1 MASADDGN
9 GEEIMSKETQKIEK
23 ILEELQENVTTEKFQ
38 QMTEELEKIPLC
50 IPAVMPKDTNPS
62 VLRQMAQHAD
72 GKPAAIPEG
81 ANPHPCILQ
90 DREGNKLLPVFT
102 SEEEM
107 KKGKQPI
114 RFPIVLNMPYQ
125 ACVNMMAK
133 SNEIRA
139 IVVNPYS
146 HNVVI
151 NFKKEEQK
159 EKKLTEPQF
168 HALVR
173 QHVESALLPQKV
185 FEEKETFMKELSKRQ
200 GECLLELYQPPYEK
214 TKNCPYTSDQFD
226 LMTLQISETMQL
238 IQIVLPTVHLYPGTC
253 PRAFITWN
261 PKSQEAA
268 YYAVV
273 RRNRN
278 EQNQLFQIMPD
289 GTKKD
294 LGEAPSEGTELQSII
309 DLQNR
314 E

>member
-1 MASADDGN
+1 MGGNYVKRNTENRKNSGGTAGSCYNGKVSGDDGRIRKTFVMYS
-9 GEEIMSKETQKIEK
+9 GGYAKGYGTICTQAD
-23 ILEELQENVTTEKFQ
+23 VTTRLWKA
-38 QMTEELEKIPLC
+38 C
-50 IPAVMPKDTNPS
+50 GDS
-62 VLRQMAQHAD
+62 R
-72 GKPAAIPEG
+72 G

-107 KKGKQPI
+107 KKGKQPM
-114 RFPIVLNMPYQ
+114 RFPLILNMPYQ

-133 SNEIRA
+133 SQEIRA

-151 NFKKEEQK
+151 NFKKEEK
-159 EKKLTEPQF
+159 PEKKLTEPQF

-173 QHVESALLPQKV
+173 QHIESALLPRKI
-185 FEEKETFMKELSKRQ
+185 FEEKETFIKELSKRRE
-200 GECLLELYQPPYEK
+200 ECLLELYQPPYEK
-214 TKNCPYTSDQFD
+214 MKNCPYTLEQFE

-238 IQIVLPTVHLYPGTC
+238 MQIILPTVHLYPGTC
-253 PRAFITWN
+253 PRVFITWN
-261 PKSQEAA
+261 PETQDAA

-273 RRNRN
+273 RRKQN
-278 EQNQLFQIMPD
+278 EQNQLFQVMAD

-294 LGEAPSEGTELQSII
+294 LGEAPSEGLELQSII
-309 DLQNR
+309 NLQNR